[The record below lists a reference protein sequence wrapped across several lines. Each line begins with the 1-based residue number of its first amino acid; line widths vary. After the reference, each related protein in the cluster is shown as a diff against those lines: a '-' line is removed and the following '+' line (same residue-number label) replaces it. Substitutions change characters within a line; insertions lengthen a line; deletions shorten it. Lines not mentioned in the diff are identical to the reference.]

1 MPRRLATLITVTVLI
16 LCGCG
21 TDVQYT
27 ALVRT
32 PRVAARSPQSVKVYL
47 SSPPKRPH
55 RDVGLLEAEQMSEFS
70 WDNTRDMINKMRETA
85 ARVGCDA
92 IFVKAVGSNTDRFL
106 GVTDSPSSTKT
117 VTATCI
123 RYGAEE
129 DDDDES

>member
-1 MPRRLATLITVTVLI
+1 MPRGLAALITAGLI
-16 LCGCG
+16 VCGCG

-32 PRVAARSPQSVKVYL
+32 PRAAARSPESVKVYL
-47 SSPPKRPH
+47 SGPPKRPH
-55 RDVGLLEAEQMSEFS
+55 RDVGILEAEQMSEFS
-70 WDNTRDMINKMRETA
+70 GDDTRDMIWKMRETA

-92 IFVKAVGSNTDRFL
+92 IFVKGVGSNAHGFL
-106 GVTDSPSSTKT
+106 GVTDTPSSTKT

-123 RYGAEE
+123 RYGT

>member
-1 MPRRLATLITVTVLI
+1 MPRGLTPLITTLLI
-16 LCGCG
+16 LCACG

-32 PRVAARSPQSVKVYL
+32 PRTTARSPESVKVYL

-70 WDNTRDMINKMRETA
+70 WDNSRDMIRKMRETA
-85 ARVGCDA
+85 AQVGCDA
-92 IFVKAVGSNTDRFL
+92 IFVKGIGSNTDRFL

-117 VTATCI
+117 MTATCI
-123 RYGAEE
+123 RYG

>member
-1 MPRRLATLITVTVLI
+1 MTRGLATLITTALVV
-16 LCGCG
+16 CGCG
-21 TDVQYT
+21 TEVQYT

-32 PRVAARSPQSVKVYL
+32 PRTAPRSPESVKVYL

-55 RDVGLLEAEQMSEFS
+55 HDVGLLEAEQMSEFS
-70 WDNTRDMINKMRETA
+70 WDNTRDMIRKMRETA

-92 IFVKAVGSNTDRFL
+92 IFVKGVGSNTDRFL

-123 RYGAEE
+123 RYGAE